1 MNKKFAVIILTML
14 AVGCSTIPDKIEVP
28 EGTALVSYETAASQA
43 DTVKGQTA
51 RWGGVI
57 AKVEN
62 KAESTL
68 LEVVYYPLRSYGRPV
83 SADESIGRFRVYVQ
97 GFMDPMVYKVGRSM
111 TFTGE
116 FVGIEEGLVG
126 EHKYMFP
133 TLQSSA
139 YYLWK
144 EVSEVDISS
153 VHVWPYDYWYG
164 WYPRPYYRGVY
175 IRGSHHAPL
184 PSGSSTKPKPVK
196 VER

>member
-1 MNKKFAVIILTML
+1 MNNKFAVIILTML
-14 AVGCSTIPDKIEVP
+14 VVGCSTIPDKLEVP
-28 EGTALVSYETAASQA
+28 EGTSLVSYETAASQA
-43 DTVKGQTA
+43 EAVKGQTA

-57 AKVEN
+57 AKIEN

-68 LEVVYYPLRSYGRPV
+68 LELVYYPLRSYGRPV

-97 GFMDPMVYKVGRSM
+97 GFMDPMVYKVGRAM
-111 TFTGE
+111 TFTGQ

-144 EVSEVDISS
+144 EVSEIDVTN

-164 WYPRPYYRGVY
+164 WYPRPYYRNVY
-175 IRGSHHAPL
+175 IRSNHPSGL
-184 PSGSSTKPKPVK
+184 PSGGSTKPKPVN